1 MKRSPS
7 LQAGLSMIEL
17 LIAMAI
23 SSFLILGITQI
34 FIDNKRNY
42 AYQQNQSANQETSR
56 FAQLMFEQQ
65 LYKAGYR
72 QQPQDAM
79 VVAFPATTVTGCPAF
94 AAGDVIKPTTDGQG
108 VCFRYQRAAATERDC
123 QGNLIPSSA
132 PITVR
137 MQRSSTGDIQCA
149 VNGGA
154 ATSLL
159 SGVNQIQFQYGVDIN
174 ADRAA
179 DAYVTYNAI
188 PTSTS
193 VVSVRYATLVES
205 TSSSVALGSDGY
217 YFPLS
222 STTATTPTDKKLY
235 LSVQGTTTLRNIA
248 P

>member
-1 MKRSPS
+1 MKRSPLS
-7 LQAGLSMIEL
+7 QAGLSMVEL

-42 AYQQNQSANQETSR
+42 VYQQNQSANQETSR

-79 VVAFPATTVTGCPAF
+79 VVAFPASTTAGCPAF
-94 AAGDVIKPTTDGQG
+94 AAGEVIRPTADGQG

-123 QGNLIPSSA
+123 QGNLIVSNA

-137 MQRSSTGDIQCA
+137 MQRSATGDLQCS

-159 SGVNQIQFQYGVDIN
+159 SGVNQIQFQYGIDTN
-174 ADRAA
+174 LDRIA
-179 DAYVTYNAI
+179 DAYLAFNAI
-188 PTSTS
+188 PSGAS

-205 TSSSVALGSDGY
+205 ASSSVALGSHGY

-222 STTATTPTDKKLY
+222 SMTATTPADRKLY